1 MDISFVQHATI
12 DFFSWVAFF
21 LFPCCRQTTIMKLR
35 ASFSRAL
42 QSAVRSH
49 CAESA
54 LIRSS
59 ICIQC
64 YQLQTRPSRGAIK
77 PTQCATANLQS
88 AVRRSQLAL
97 PAAFIAGQR
106 RSFAT
111 VENGMPKSRKSHSK
125 PETNKP
131 AVNPDDRGPI
141 NEYDDRVAAGRL
153 RDDEHQRG

>member
-1 MDISFVQHATI
+1 
-12 DFFSWVAFF
+12 VAFF
-21 LFPCCRQTTIMKLR
+21 VFPCCRQTIIMKLR
-35 ASFSRAL
+35 VSTSRGL

-54 LIRSS
+54 PIRRS

-64 YQLQTRPSRGAIK
+64 HELHTRPSRGAIK
-77 PTQCATANLQS
+77 TTQRATANSQS
-88 AVRRSQLAL
+88 VVRRSQLAL

-106 RSFAT
+106 RGFAT
-111 VENGMPKSRKSHSK
+111 VENGIPKPRKSHWKSGA
-125 PETNKP
+125 NRSI
-131 AVNPDDRGPI
+131 VNPDDRGPI